1 MGRGYQCR
9 RVRPY
14 PCSALGVD
22 QVSLDVY
29 LTCPCCEET
38 VYDANITHNLG
49 KVAAKAG
56 IYQALWRPDEL
67 GITNADQLVPIL
79 TRGLEYLY
87 TNTEEL
93 RALEPSNGWGT
104 VEDLISFV
112 SYYLSAAE
120 SNPNATIEVSR

>member
-1 MGRGYQCR
+1 MYLECTCCKQAIYQR
-9 RVRPY
+9 
-14 PCSALGVD
+14 
-22 QVSLDVY
+22 
-29 LTCPCCEET
+29 
-38 VYDANITHNLG
+38 NITHNLG
-49 KVAAKAG
+49 KIAERAG
-56 IYQALWRPDEL
+56 IYQALWRPEEL